1 MEATK
6 MGYRVGQPRSEK
18 NMNAIVTEEERR
30 ALEQDSLTLNPALS
44 TLVPTF
50 FICKIMVIIPYL
62 IR

>member
-1 MEATK
+1 

-62 IR
+62 IRYFKIK

>member
-1 MEATK
+1 

-18 NMNAIVTEEERR
+18 NMNAMVTEEERR

-62 IR
+62 IRYFKIK